1 MWRKFFTAILFL
13 IFFIDNQANDSVIIF
28 YKDDCPYC
36 REMKESIDKDVDFKE
51 FLNQRYVV
59 TLIDI
64 NSKDGSEIAGIYNVR
79 AVPTILKF
87 DETSGTTR
95 VLKRFGSIK
104 RLSGFL
110 KSEIAAPVISS
121 DKSQLLNCGNGI
133 VERNEQCDDGNVFD
147 NDGCSNSCKVEEGW
161 TCSGRPSI
169 CSPLI
174 FCGNGVVEEDEQCDD
189 GNSVDTDDCN
199 NSCQTNDPAYCG
211 NGVVEG
217 DEWCDDGNIYD
228 NDGCNKSC
236 EVEAGWICSGSF
248 SQCYKYAICNNGVL
262 EGEEQCDDGNTFNND
277 GCSNTCEEEVGW
289 ACTGSPSRCNTI
301 ENCGNGIVEEDEW
314 CDDGNIYDNDGCNKS
329 CEVEA
334 GWICSG
340 SFSQCYKYAICNN
353 GVLEGEEQCDDG
365 NTFNNDGCSNTCEE
379 EVGWV
384 CTGSPSRCNTI
395 ENCGNGIVEEDE
407 QCDDG
412 NLYDNDGCNKSC
424 GVEEGW
430 SCEGN
435 PSLCE
440 STVNVK
446 KSDTFTCS
454 SLTKPVY
461 PNPFTENLNISL
473 FLTETSDIEFFIIEL
488 KGKVANYFIKKELHQ
503 GNNNINLDL
512 SDLLPGNYILS
523 IKNKDNSNLFNKAV
537 RIMKVK

>member
-1 MWRKFFTAILFL
+1 
-13 IFFIDNQANDSVIIF
+13 
-28 YKDDCPYC
+28 
-36 REMKESIDKDVDFKE
+36 
-51 FLNQRYVV
+51 
-59 TLIDI
+59 
-64 NSKDGSEIAGIYNVR
+64 
-79 AVPTILKF
+79 
-87 DETSGTTR
+87 
-95 VLKRFGSIK
+95 VLKGFGSIK

-301 ENCGNGIVEEDEW
+301 ENCGNGIVEEDE
-314 CDDGNIYDNDGCNKS
+314 
-329 CEVEA
+329 
-334 GWICSG
+334 
-340 SFSQCYKYAICNN
+340 
-353 GVLEGEEQCDDG
+353 
-365 NTFNNDGCSNTCEE
+365 
-379 EVGWV
+379 
-384 CTGSPSRCNTI
+384 
-395 ENCGNGIVEEDE
+395 